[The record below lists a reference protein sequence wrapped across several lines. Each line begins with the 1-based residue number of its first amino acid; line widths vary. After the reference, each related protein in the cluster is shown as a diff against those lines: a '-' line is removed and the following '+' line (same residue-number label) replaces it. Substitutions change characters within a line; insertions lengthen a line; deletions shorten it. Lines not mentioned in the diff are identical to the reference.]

1 LEKAVG
7 QEKEEKGDV
16 VEAMHFTSVLN
27 CGKRI
32 TCHVKPD

>member
-1 LEKAVG
+1 MYKGALG
-7 QEKEEKGDV
+7 KGDV